1 MIKIENQRFI
11 EYFREN
17 FFQDNEI
24 ELKDF
29 LENIPKDLSKTLRIN
44 TNKISVSDFLNFD
57 ELYDGFKLEKTAIP
71 NIFYTKKIES
81 AKYALG
87 NTISHLLWMT
97 YIQELRASYSV
108 YELSK
113 WKVDTEKYTIL
124 DMAASPGWKTTQL
137 AEYYPNSVI
146 VANEFTQN
154 RITQLIS
161 NLERIGW
168 NNFCVTNYNWVFFRD
183 LPERFDKVLID
194 APCSGEWIGFKAI
207 ETIKHWNIKKIKW
220 LSGLQENLLER
231 ALVSAKV
238 WWEILYSTCTL
249 NKLENEWVIEYI
261 EKKYPE
267 SFKITYSKRFWPH
280 IEKSGWFFVAK
291 IEKLQSIETNFKKR
305 EAKNNKEIRK
315 IDKAS
320 LEALSRF
327 QKKYDLDLWDSELYV
342 YKSDILAIK
351 RNPNFGELIN
361 DLYLTRL
368 GQRIGN
374 IVNWEFIA
382 NYYLARDYELKN
394 AKKIEIL
401 TTDEVY
407 DYLKWKEIET
417 SLELEDKEYVVITY
431 KNLKIWGWYYIEWKI
446 KNMFPK
452 EWVVK

>member
-17 FFQDNEI
+17 FFKDNEI

-29 LENIPKDLSKTLRIN
+29 LENIAKDLSKTMRIN
-44 TNKISVSDFLNFD
+44 TNKISVSDFLKFI
-57 ELYDGFKLEKTAIP
+57 ELYDGFELEKTAIL

-108 YELSK
+108 YELSG

-124 DMAASPGWKTTQL
+124 DMAASPGGKTTQL

-261 EKKYPE
+261 EKKYPD

-305 EAKNNKEIRK
+305 EAKNNKEIKK

-361 DLYLTRL
+361 YLYLTRL

-374 IVNWEFIA
+374 IVNGEFVA

-401 TTDEVY
+401 TTDDVY

>member
-17 FFQDNEI
+17 FFQNNEI
-24 ELKDF
+24 VLKDF
-29 LENIPKDLSKTLRIN
+29 LENVAKDLSKTMRIN
-44 TNKISVSDFLNFD
+44 TNKISVSDFLKFS
-57 ELYDGFKLEKTAIP
+57 ELYDGFELENTAIP
-71 NIFYTKKIES
+71 NIFYTKKTENN
-81 AKYALG
+81 KYALG
-87 NTISHLLWMT
+87 NTISHLLWIT

-108 YELSK
+108 YELSG
-113 WKVDTEKYTIL
+113 WKVNTEKYTIL
-124 DMAASPGWKTTQL
+124 DMAASPGGKTTQL

-249 NKLENEWVIEYI
+249 NKIENEWVIEYI
-261 EKKYPE
+261 EKKYPD
-267 SFKITYSKRFWPH
+267 SFRVTYSKRFWPH

-305 EAKNNKEIRK
+305 EAKNNKEIKK

-374 IVNWEFIA
+374 IVNWEFVA

-394 AKKIEIL
+394 TKKIEIL
-401 TTDEVY
+401 SIDDIY

>member
-1 MIKIENQRFI
+1 MIKITNQKFI

-17 FFQDNEI
+17 FFKDNEI
-24 ELKDF
+24 ELNNF
-29 LENIPKDLSKTLRIN
+29 LENIPKELSKTRRIN
-44 TNKISVSDFLNFD
+44 TNKIAVSDFLNFV
-57 ELYDGFKLEKTAIP
+57 ELYEWFQLDKTAIP
-71 NIFYTKKIES
+71 NIFYTKKTENN
-81 AKYALG
+81 KYALG

-108 YELSK
+108 YELSG
-113 WKVDTEKYTIL
+113 WKVDNTKYTIL

-146 VANEFTQN
+146 IANEFTQN

-207 ETIKHWNIKKIKW
+207 ETIKHWNIKKLKQ
-220 LSGLQENLLER
+220 LSSLQEKLLE
-231 ALVSAKV
+231 AAITSVKV
-238 WWEILYSTCTL
+238 WWEVLYSTCTL
-249 NKLENEWVIEYI
+249 NKLENEWVLEYI
-261 EKKYPE
+261 QNKYPD
-267 SFKITYSKRFWPH
+267 SFNITYSKRFWPH
-280 IEKSGWFFVAK
+280 IEKSGWFFIAK
-291 IEKLQSIETNFKKR
+291 IEKLKSIETNFKKR
-305 EAKNNKEIRK
+305 EAKNNKEIKK

-320 LEALSRF
+320 NEALSRF
-327 QKKYDLDLWDSELYV
+327 VKKYDLDLWDCELYV
-342 YKSDILAIK
+342 YKSDILAIR
-351 RNPNFGELIN
+351 RNPDFWEIIN
-361 DLYLTRL
+361 DIYLTRL

-374 IVNWEFIA
+374 IVNWEFVA

-394 AKKIEIL
+394 AKKIEL
-401 TTDEVY
+401 NSLDEVY

-417 SLELEDKEYVVITY
+417 SLELEEKEYLVIIF
-431 KNLKIWGWYYIEWKI
+431 KNLKIWWAYFIEWKI

>member
-1 MIKIENQRFI
+1 
-11 EYFREN
+11 
-17 FFQDNEI
+17 
-24 ELKDF
+24 
-29 LENIPKDLSKTLRIN
+29 
-44 TNKISVSDFLNFD
+44 
-57 ELYDGFKLEKTAIP
+57 
-71 NIFYTKKIES
+71 
-81 AKYALG
+81 
-87 NTISHLLWMT
+87 
-97 YIQELRASYSV
+97 
-108 YELSK
+108 
-113 WKVDTEKYTIL
+113 
-124 DMAASPGWKTTQL
+124 MAASPGGKTTQL

-183 LPERFDKVLID
+183 LPERFDKVIID

-267 SFKITYSKRFWPH
+267 SFRVTYSKRFWPH

-291 IEKLQSIETNFKKR
+291 IEKLKSVETNFKKR
-305 EAKNNKEIRK
+305 EAKKNMEIKK

-327 QKKYDLDLWDSELYV
+327 IKKYDLDLWDSELYV

-351 RNPNFGELIN
+351 RNPDFWELIN

-368 GQRIGN
+368 GQRIWN
-374 IVNWEFIA
+374 IVNWEFTP

-394 AKKIEIL
+394 AKKIEIESIE
-401 TTDEVY
+401 EVY

-417 SLELEDKEYVVITY
+417 SLELEDKEYLIISY
-431 KNLKIWGWYYIEWKI
+431 KNLKIWGW
-446 KNMFPK
+446 
-452 EWVVK
+452 

>member
-17 FFQDNEI
+17 FFQGNEI

-44 TNKISVSDFLNFD
+44 TNKISVSDFLKFS
-57 ELYDGFKLEKTAIP
+57 ELYEGFELEKTAIP
-71 NIFYTKKIES
+71 NIFYTKKTDNN
-81 AKYALG
+81 KYALG
-87 NTISHLLWMT
+87 NTISHLLWIT

-113 WKVDTEKYTIL
+113 WKVDREKYTIL
-124 DMAASPGWKTTQL
+124 DMAASPGGKTTQL
-137 AEYYPNSVI
+137 AEYYPNSII

-231 ALVSAKV
+231 ALVSVKV
-238 WWEILYSTCTL
+238 GWEILYSTCTL
-249 NKLENEWVIEYI
+249 NKLENEWIIEYI

-267 SFKITYSKRFWPH
+267 SFRVTYSKRFWPH
-280 IEKSGWFFVAK
+280 VEKSGWFFVAK
-291 IEKLQSIETNFKKR
+291 IEKLKSVETNFKKR
-305 EAKNNKEIRK
+305 EAKNNKEIKK

-327 QKKYDLDLWDSELYV
+327 QKKYELDLWDSELYV

-351 RNPNFGELIN
+351 RNPDFWELIN

-374 IVNWEFIA
+374 IVNWEFTP

-394 AKKIEIL
+394 AKKIEIKSL
-401 TTDEVY
+401 DEVY
-407 DYLKWKEIET
+407 DYLKGKEIET
-417 SLELEDKEYVVITY
+417 SLELEEKEYLIIAF
-431 KNLKIWGWYYIEWKI
+431 KDLKIWGWYYSEWKV
-446 KNMFPK
+446 KNIFPK